1 MHTFTKA
8 QIASVLASLVDFLIT
23 FILVQGIGVWYLAGS
38 ALGTVSG
45 GIAHFLVSRNWVFQ
59 AGEGKWHLHARK
71 YLLVWIGNLVLNIS
85 VLFLLTHYVGM
96 NYLLAKIVT
105 AIGIAV
111 FYNYVLQKRYVF
123 K

>member
-1 MHTFTKA
+1 MHTFTRA
-8 QIASVLASLVDFLIT
+8 QIASLLASAVDFLVT
-23 FILVQGIGVWYLAGS
+23 FGL
-38 ALGTVSG
+38 VSG
-45 GIAHFLVSRNWVFQ
+45 LGVQVLVGGATGTLSGGVTHFLLSRNWVFR
-59 AGEGKWHLHARK
+59 AGEGKWHVHARK
-71 YLLVWIGNLVLNIS
+71 YLIVWIGNLLLNVS
-85 VLFLLTHYVGM
+85 VLFLLTHYMRM